1 MQGIHKARGYGFT
14 RHAVEVKLKGFDF
27 VKTVKETFIEAIKKV
42 TRVIKTEEGVSGA
55 DRFLRPAFI
64 VSSKLIN

>member
-1 MQGIHKARGYGFT
+1 M
-14 RHAVEVKLKGFDF
+14 EVKLKGFDF